1 VLVVAA
7 ASPDGAEKP
16 LNAFET
22 LTLAPIDRRLIDNR
36 MLTGKERLWVDNYH
50 TRVRDALRP
59 LVDPAVQS
67 WLDAAT
73 RPL

>member
-1 VLVVAA
+1 M
-7 ASPDGAEKP
+7 
-16 LNAFET
+16 NAVET

-36 MLTGKERLWVDNYH
+36 MLTGKERLWIDNYH
-50 TRVRDALRP
+50 TRVREDLRA
-59 LVDPAVQS
+59 LVDPAVQT